1 MAVPRERRY
10 DPGMGTVEPFRSSSR
25 ETMALTDS
33 VRSEAR
39 EAPESGIVAVMNHG
53 RGREGMIPLWA
64 GEGDLPTPDF
74 ITAAAMSALQ
84 AGETFYTWQRGIP
97 ELRAALARYHTRHFG
112 GPFAA
117 EEFMVVGSGMQ
128 AIQLALQATAGAG
141 DEVAYLAPAWPNF
154 AAAAG
159 VAGARPVPVTLD
171 DTANGWSLDIGKLVA
186 AVSPR
191 TRAIFVN
198 TPSNPTGWTA
208 DGETLRSILDFARER
223 GLWIIADEIYSLF
236 HYDGGRAPSFM
247 DIAAPEDRILYVN
260 SFSKNWAMTGWRIGW
275 LRIHPSMQ
283 AVFEN
288 LIQYSTSGVAQFM
301 QRGAVAALD
310 QGDDFIAG
318 QVARARQAR
327 DLVCGILGRTG
338 RARFNV
344 PRGAFYLFF
353 AVDGIADSRRAAFEI
368 VDRANVG
375 LAPGTAF
382 GAGGEKHLRLCFHRR
397 LDQLEEAAERL
408 ARWME
413 SL

>member
-1 MAVPRERRY
+1 MSQIDHLR
-10 DPGMGTVEPFRSSSR
+10 
-25 ETMALTDS
+25 L
-33 VRSEAR
+33 EAR

-53 RGREGMIPLWA
+53 RGHDGLIPLWA

-74 ITAAAMSALQ
+74 ITSAAMKALER
-84 AGETFYTWQRGIP
+84 GETFYTWQRGIP
-97 ELRAALARYHTRHFG
+97 ELREALARYYGRHFG
-112 GPFAA
+112 GSFAPG
-117 EEFMVVGSGMQ
+117 EFMVVGSGMQ

-159 VAGARPVPVTLD
+159 VAGARPVAVQLD
-171 DTANGWSLDIGKLVA
+171 DTDNGWSLDIEKLA
-186 AVSPR
+186 AAITPR

-208 DGETLRSILDFARER
+208 DRETLRAILELARKR

-236 HYDGGRAPSFM
+236 HYDGGRAPSFL
-247 DIAAPEDRILYVN
+247 DISTPEDRIIYVN
-260 SFSKNWAMTGWRIGW
+260 SFSKNWAMTGWRVGW
-275 LRIHPSMQ
+275 LRIHPSLQ

-318 QVARARQAR
+318 QVARARKAR
-327 DLVCGILGRTG
+327 DLVCDILGRTG
-338 RARFNV
+338 RARFKV

-353 AVDGIADSRRAAFEI
+353 AVEGISDSREAAFEI

-382 GAGGEKHLRLCFHRR
+382 GAGGEAHLRLCFHRR
-397 LDQLEEAAERL
+397 LDQLEEAADRL

-413 SL
+413 SR